1 MLNKSTG
8 VSLLEMS
15 IVIAILALVTSA
27 VTTLSIKL
35 VQNQQ
40 NQRVVSYQNHI
51 FNNIQNDLRQDL
63 SAVFSV
69 FVTSGGSGTPGA
81 DDDYYVSK
89 SCATTTVNP
98 VNGDTLNIV
107 KISSQTAT
115 DITFSY
121 IRYQFIN
128 NNLVRK
134 ETIQSARTG
143 LASQFWPEATNN
155 AAAGNPPAPGGYYNP
170 KYQAF
175 PACSLADPTAKIY
188 YDSTATD
195 EPMTITGTFQ
205 AIYGSQIQP
214 PSIATA
220 WNTNCSFYASTI
232 NITNLAITATGDS
245 TNTYDQVFGKSNYST
260 STISFNINSN
270 TKFY

>member
-1 MLNKSTG
+1 MLNKSKG
-8 VSLLEMS
+8 VSLLEIS
-15 IVIAILALVTSA
+15 IVIAILAIVTSA

-40 NQRVVSYQNHI
+40 NQQIVSYQNHI

-69 FVTSGGSGTPGA
+69 FVTTGGSDTPAVDG
-81 DDDYYVSK
+81 DYYVSK
-89 SCATTTVNP
+89 SCATTSVSP
-98 VNGDTLNIV
+98 INGDTLNIV
-107 KISSQTAT
+107 KIVSQTST
-115 DITFSY
+115 DVTFSY

-134 ETIQSARTG
+134 ETVHPARTG
-143 LASQFWPEATNN
+143 DVSTFWPAATNTTGTL
-155 AAAGNPPAPGGYYNP
+155 AQGGFRTPDYLS
-170 KYQAF
+170 F
-175 PACSLADPTAKIY
+175 PACSISDPTARIY
-188 YDSTATD
+188 YDSTSTN

-214 PSIATA
+214 PAIATA

-232 NITNLAITATGDS
+232 NITNFAITATGDS